1 MHLICPSKF
10 CITFVFHFSWVLQPS
25 QEKLKTM
32 LMQNFGGQIRYIMGK
47 VEVAY
52 SDVGLPVVSAI
63 FANKVRFKLFFLNY
77 VNSYCENLKIALL
90 IKVCLY
96 LKYQEIYVA
105 TFWHSNNQ
113 LSDILGAQS
122 GQGYLRI
129 TSAVL

>member
-1 MHLICPSKF
+1 
-10 CITFVFHFSWVLQPS
+10 
-25 QEKLKTM
+25 
-32 LMQNFGGQIRYIMGK
+32 MGK

-77 VNSYCENLKIALL
+77 VNSYCEKLKIALL

-96 LKYQEIYVA
+96 LKYQEIYVE

>member
-1 MHLICPSKF
+1 
-10 CITFVFHFSWVLQPS
+10 
-25 QEKLKTM
+25 
-32 LMQNFGGQIRYIMGK
+32 MGK

-96 LKYQEIYVA
+96 LKYQE
-105 TFWHSNNQ
+105 NR
-113 LSDILGAQS
+113 AQS